1 MKESRIPT
9 AKRQAEVYALLA
21 THTTMGATVREV
33 EEWLGIGH
41 GPASFAL
48 MTLHQSG
55 RVARLKER
63 RKGQHVH
70 VMKGYAEGREE
81 SPYRPRL
88 ARRHPKDMTKDQVLA
103 VMMDA
108 GVDEYLYPEVRKILE
123 LLP

>member
-1 MKESRIPT
+1 MT
-9 AKRQAEVYALLA
+9 DAKQQAEVYALLA
-21 THTTMGATVREV
+21 THTTKGLTAREV
-33 EEWLGIGH
+33 EEWLGIRH
-41 GPASFAL
+41 GPANFAL
-48 MTLHQSG
+48 TMLHRAG

-70 VMKGYAEGREE
+70 VLKGYAGDRDE

-88 ARRHPKDMTKDQVLA
+88 ARPHAKDLTKDEVLA

-123 LLP
+123 RLP